1 MASATSNENNA
12 IKILWGWQFLH
23 EERVQSKL
31 EFSVE
36 YTSNCSKESKYEGVT
51 FMYLA
56 QDRNKMAGLW
66 MRMWAY

>member
-1 MASATSNENNA
+1 
-12 IKILWGWQFLH
+12 LH

-56 QDRNKMAGLW
+56 QDRNKMAGL
-66 MRMWAY
+66 